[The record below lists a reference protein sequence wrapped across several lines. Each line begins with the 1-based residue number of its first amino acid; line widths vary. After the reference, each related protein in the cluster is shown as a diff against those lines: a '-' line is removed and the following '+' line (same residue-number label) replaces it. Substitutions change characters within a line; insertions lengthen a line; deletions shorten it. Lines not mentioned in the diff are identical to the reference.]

1 MKSLVWVVQY
11 DAVHAPGAAGT
22 AIARPMKVIDGLPE
36 PCCAAGIAGAFG
48 NSGLVG
54 RNIASGPM
62 VPFAARRIRVVTE
75 QRETSRCRR
84 YAAPMQ
90 RRERSSPSQL
100 KRRGIAEPVENPSEL
115 SCIDRPPRKSRLSQ
129 SCGGLIDP
137 DQGRLAVRCASRAA
151 SPLGSKMFLDGPG
164 RLT

>member
-1 MKSLVWVVQY
+1 
-11 DAVHAPGAAGT
+11 
-22 AIARPMKVIDGLPE
+22 MKVIDGLPE

-62 VPFAARRIRVVTE
+62 VPFATRRIRVVTE

-90 RRERSSPSQL
+90 RRERSSP
-100 KRRGIAEPVENPSEL
+100 
-115 SCIDRPPRKSRLSQ
+115 
-129 SCGGLIDP
+129 
-137 DQGRLAVRCASRAA
+137 
-151 SPLGSKMFLDGPG
+151 
-164 RLT
+164 